1 MASEKGPVATEAQP
15 FSSNPVPTS
24 PITAESLQADA
35 SRAAAT
41 LKRARETTPTSPSS
55 AIATQLASDYS
66 PTKVARLAHLA
77 TIRSP
82 APLTGAAALE
92 DERDERRRED
102 EQYRLQ
108 VSGNSE
114 NPAYRVQSDLMSTGA
129 LAVSRPQDAPMT
141 DGLPVEP
148 MPVDQPVE
156 QTLEHPVEQQVEQH
170 VEQPAEPIEPIE
182 PAPTTEHPEEIKA
195 DTSPTT
201 TNVSGASGTVTASPA
216 PMDIDPQLNQ
226 TNYLPQPQAQM
237 EEKESTSLSYP
248 GLVSAATAATQMPAP
263 PPRGSSLPMTPGQ
276 QVAPRSPNSKKHK
289 CPYCET
295 EFTRHHNLKSHL
307 LTHSQEKPYACNTCQ
322 MRFRRLHDLKR
333 HSKLHTGEKPHICP
347 KCDRKFARGDAL
359 ARHSK
364 GPGGCVSRRAS
375 IFGDDDFQDASQLE
389 GDSTMSGVV
398 YEGANEADMTEEDRR
413 RLSLPTPTIKAQHVQ
428 GGQAPSEGY
437 APHSR
442 TYPPSASTGGR
453 LFPPNVEHG
462 SVSSAVSGAAPA
474 TGVNA
479 SLYSQTGM
487 TESPKPLSPGQAHDG
502 SITRQRSPSLT
513 TQFQQQQF
521 GRHQTD
527 RQTPPGSSQ
536 HSSYP
541 EALVAQLSSVPGFAT
556 SDGRYAPQGNAQAAA
571 TGPQAGD
578 VSQQSAAGTEQ
589 HGGDGSA
596 NSFLGADQSIWVYIH
611 NLEENFKE
619 MSARVENLEQSER
632 SHEERI
638 VQLNDEVAMLRAQLE
653 MKTDV
658 PEPEAA
664 IAPIE

>member
-15 FSSNPVPTS
+15 FSASLVPTS

-41 LKRARETTPTSPSS
+41 LKRARESTPTSPDSA
-55 AIATQLASDYS
+55 AIATQLTGDYS

-77 TIRSP
+77 TIRTP

-108 VSGNSE
+108 VAGNTE
-114 NPAYRVQSDLMSTGA
+114 NPAYKVQSDLMSAGA
-129 LAVSRPQDAPMT
+129 LSMSRPQDAPMT
-141 DGLPVEP
+141 DALPTEPMSVEHPAEQPVEQPVEP
-148 MPVDQPVE
+148 M
-156 QTLEHPVEQQVEQH
+156 EHV
-170 VEQPAEPIEPIE
+170 E
-182 PAPTTEHPEEIKA
+182 PAPTEDHPEELKA

-201 TNVSGASGTVTASPA
+201 TSMSGVSGAVTASPG
-216 PMDIDPQLNQ
+216 PMEIDPQLERAA
-226 TNYLPQPQAQM
+226 YLPQPQAQM
-237 EEKESTSLSYP
+237 EEKENTSLSYP
-248 GLVSAATAATQMPAP
+248 GLVSAATAATSMPAP

-276 QVAPRSPNSKKHK
+276 QLTPRSPNSKKHK

-307 LTHSQEKPYACNTCQ
+307 LTHSQEKPYACNACQ

-375 IFGDDDFQDASQLE
+375 IFDDEDFQEKLNQLE
-389 GDSTMSGVV
+389 GNTNMSGVV
-398 YEGANEADMTEEDRR
+398 YDAGNEGDMTEEDRH
-413 RLSLPTPTIKAQHVQ
+413 RLSLPTPTIKAQHVH
-428 GGQAPSEGY
+428 GGQSSSDGY
-437 APHSR
+437 ASHSR
-442 TYPPSASTGGR
+442 TYPPSANAGGR
-453 LFPPNVEHG
+453 LFPPNAEHG
-462 SVSSAVSGAAPA
+462 SNSTAAGPA
-474 TGVNA
+474 GNA
-479 SLYSQTGM
+479 SMYSQTGM
-487 TESPKPLSPGQAHDG
+487 TESPKPLSPGQTHDG
-502 SITRQRSPSLT
+502 LARQRSPSLS

-527 RQTPPGSSQ
+527 RQTPPGLSQ

-541 EALVAQLSSVPGFAT
+541 EALVAQLSPVPGFST
-556 SDGRYAPQGNAQAAA
+556 SDGRYAAQGHAHSATAGSQAEAA
-571 TGPQAGD
+571 N
-578 VSQQSAAGTEQ
+578 GTDQ
-589 HGGDGSA
+589 NGGDSSGIFA
-596 NSFLGADQSIWVYIH
+596 ADQGIWVYIH
-611 NLEENFKE
+611 NLEESLKE
-619 MSARVENLEQSER
+619 MSGRVANLEQSER

-638 VQLNDEVAMLRAQLE
+638 VQLNDEVSLLRAQLDI
-653 MKTDV
+653 KSDVPV
-658 PEPEAA
+658 PEPEPEASM
-664 IAPIE
+664 E